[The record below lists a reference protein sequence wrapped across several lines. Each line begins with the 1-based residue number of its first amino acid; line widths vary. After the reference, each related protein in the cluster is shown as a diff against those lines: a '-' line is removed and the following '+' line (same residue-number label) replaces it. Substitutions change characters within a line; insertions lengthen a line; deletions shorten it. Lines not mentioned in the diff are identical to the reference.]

1 MIKYSIEVWIYNPI
15 IREMLLLK
23 VKTDQFS
30 FWQPITGGI
39 ENGEIPEVACIRE
52 IFEETGLKTTLTK
65 LLKIGHHTVVMNEDL
80 SIFKTLFLM
89 ETKRKDIR
97 ISDEFVRIL
106 NEWGLNQSESDTEE
120 LLTFIPEERYSDYL
134 DFIKLFKMED
144 SNESREKFLSI

>member
-1 MIKYSIEVWIYNPI
+1 MLHQLRKYSIEVWIYNPI

-89 ETKRKDIR
+89 ETKQKDIR
-97 ISDEFVRIL
+97 ISDEHVDFMWTKVKTVPDIL
-106 NEWGLNQSESDTEE
+106 YWQSNQE
-120 LLTFIPEERYSDYL
+120 TFQMVVE
-134 DFIKLFKMED
+134 KL
-144 SNESREKFLSI
+144 S